1 MLSNS
6 VGSSCSREGNP
17 AVFVNVFPVVVIS
30 PLRTSTLLIEVLYP
44 RPGEQSPKATPVPPE
59 SGCQYY
65 YGLAESQALSVAY
78 VDTNS
83 LGCSP

>member
-44 RPGEQSPKATPVPPE
+44 RLGERSHKATPAPPDKE
-59 SGCQYY
+59 TSILPRIGK
-65 YGLAESQALSVAY
+65 ASSVFCY
-78 VDTNS
+78 
-83 LGCSP
+83 LY